1 MECRNVWTGL
11 NQWTYQSWIFVTR
24 FAFVRE
30 YTSSVNM
37 MSQKVGLTTENLINA
52 VQNEQLIWVSS
63 LNASEEDK
71 DLTCPS

>member
-11 NQWTYQSWIFVTR
+11 NQRTYQSWIFVTR

-63 LNASEEDK
+63 LNASEENK